1 MNRNSYA
8 NDNHSTSP
16 HVPTTRT
23 ATAGSDVVQS
33 GRPIF
38 DDFFQ
43 HLWPYIGNNTANVVL
58 QMVEQPAEISV
69 DSVEALDSRTAL
81 LRWSLEYKGN
91 LPIKRYH
98 LQMKNYSTGGA
109 DWLDM
114 DDKIPA
120 NATSYTVRYL
130 APAVTYGFQLAA
142 VNEAGHS
149 NWEAKNLTMPADEII
164 QPYTTTRRPQT
175 YNTFCGTAQH
185 SVEQFK
191 QQRWGITAGVVLPAR
206 EISDLD
212 RGYHSPE
219 IVLNSDN
226 LGGAIID
233 PRWNMTKAELETIK
247 GPSVSIANPE
257 RPDSF
262 IIRPFPSLRR
272 SLYFERDF

>member
-1 MNRNSYA
+1 MAPTRLSPKHHLPKWGIVPK
-8 NDNHSTSP
+8 HS
-16 HVPTTRT
+16 
-23 ATAGSDVVQS
+23 
-33 GRPIF
+33 PIF
-38 DDFFQ
+38 Q
-43 HLWPYIGNNTANVVL
+43 YL
-58 QMVEQPAEISV
+58 
-69 DSVEALDSRTAL
+69 LD
-81 LRWSLEYKGN
+81 EYV
-91 LPIKRYH
+91 I
-98 LQMKNYSTGGA
+98 
-109 DWLDM
+109 
-114 DDKIPA
+114 IP
-120 NATSYTVRYL
+120 
-130 APAVTYGFQLAA
+130 
-142 VNEAGHS
+142 
-149 NWEAKNLTMPADEII
+149 EII

-212 RGYHSPE
+212 RGYHSLK

-226 LGGAIID
+226 LGGATID
-233 PRWNMTKAELETIK
+233 PRWNTTKAELETIK